1 MVILDDA
8 VLDSDPD
15 TVLSQASVAQVRSL
29 EKRTRTAIETQKKEL
44 RARVGEQYL
53 DLISAADCII
63 AMSKNANKIQE
74 KLRRMQSVCDGHAI
88 RKKAALV
95 RDSHPVTGRQQRPVY
110 TLAALIKSL
119 ADVPEQIWHSL
130 EHHQYLQAGRLYTL
144 AKVVHDHLLE
154 EPDCISVDTNASIT
168 NKDLES

>member
-8 VLDSDPD
+8 VFNSDPD
-15 TVLSQASVAQVRSL
+15 TVLSQASIAQVRSL
-29 EKRTRTAIETQKKEL
+29 EKKTRVAIETQKKEL

-74 KLRRMQSVCDGHAI
+74 KLRRMQSVCDGHAV
-88 RKKAALV
+88 RQKAALV

-119 ADVPEQIWHSL
+119 ADVPEQQFWREKGKIHEL
-130 EHHQYLQAGRLYTL
+130 
-144 AKVVHDHLLE
+144 KM
-154 EPDCISVDTNASIT
+154 
-168 NKDLES
+168 K